1 MKIIHIVLFSL
12 CLSLSSHAAVFE
24 KRHFGAAVGA
34 QASSLLYK
42 RGIITYKGY
51 QVFPIYSVQLFNPNL
66 LIAGSAIYLKTQL
79 GDENFFLRTRVNF
92 GATPD
97 RPLYETDEDED
108 ERVERD
114 QTNELDIYLEKH
126 FENGS
131 FARGQISKDLKAHN
145 GYYYE
150 MFARVS
156 LVNMNKASDPAL
168 INIGLFASAGY
179 GDEKHN
185 EYLYGA
191 GADKASLNNFEY
203 GLSITSP
210 KVIDSFWPTLK
221 ISTFQILGDNK
232 EGSFVRETTGTSI
245 EALFAFKVW

>member
-1 MKIIHIVLFSL
+1 MKTFNLILLFFCISVTTK
-12 CLSLSSHAAVFE
+12 AAVFE
-24 KRHFGAAVGA
+24 KRHFGIAAGL

-66 LIAGSAIYLKTQL
+66 LIAGSAIYLKTPL
-79 GDENFFLRTRVNF
+79 IGENFFIRTRLNF

-97 RPLYETDEDED
+97 KPLYETDEDED

-114 QTNELDIYLEKH
+114 TTNELDIYVEKH
-126 FENGS
+126 YANGS
-131 FARGQISKDLKAHN
+131 FLRGQISKDLKAHN

-156 LVNMNKASDPAL
+156 LINFDKVSEPAL
-168 INIGLFASAGY
+168 LNVGLFASAGY

-185 EYLYGA
+185 EYLYGI
-191 GADKASLNNFEY
+191 GANKSGLNNLEY

-210 KVIDSFWPTLK
+210 RAIDSFWPTLK